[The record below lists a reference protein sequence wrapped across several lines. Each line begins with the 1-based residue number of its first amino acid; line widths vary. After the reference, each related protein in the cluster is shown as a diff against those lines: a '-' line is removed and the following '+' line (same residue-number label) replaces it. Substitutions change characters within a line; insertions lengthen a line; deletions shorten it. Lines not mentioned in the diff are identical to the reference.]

1 MQNEIAQQQTS
12 DPVPTPYRAIITDSN
27 QYLAIST
34 KDDIEEKNYLM
45 TMNMLLVWNTV
56 NWGRTIRIFKMDLER
71 EVWRTAVLHFG
82 WERIEGLKDVG
93 SET

>member
-34 KDDIEEKNYLM
+34 KDDIETKYL
-45 TMNMLLVWNTV
+45 NDIKYVV
-56 NWGRTIRIFKMDLER
+56 
-71 EVWRTAVLHFG
+71 
-82 WERIEGLKDVG
+82 
-93 SET
+93 SELGYNN